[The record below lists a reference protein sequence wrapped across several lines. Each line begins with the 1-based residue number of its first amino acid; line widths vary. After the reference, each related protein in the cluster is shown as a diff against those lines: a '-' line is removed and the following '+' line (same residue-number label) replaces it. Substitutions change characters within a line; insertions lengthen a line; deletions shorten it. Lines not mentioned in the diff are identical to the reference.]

1 MLFDSIGG
9 SFDTSESVTIRTDSL
24 CPRPTFLLF
33 KYKEFSS
40 DSLTVFDNAPRRK
53 PTRPSVPATAPEDP
67 EDARI
72 ALRCNRKE
80 LRLVDAFVANGEFA
94 TRSELM
100 RAALRAFLEA
110 RALSTAPTP
119 AVDAEGLVEVSVR
132 LRPEEYSVVETY
144 ARYVVNGRPVR
155 DVLAEIVR
163 HGELEM
169 KVDELVKRARE
180 TVREA
185 VESRTRFGALE
196 ESGKDLERKGVVGR

>member
-1 MLFDSIGG
+1 
-9 SFDTSESVTIRTDSL
+9 
-24 CPRPTFLLF
+24 
-33 KYKEFSS
+33 
-40 DSLTVFDNAPRRK
+40 VFDNAPKRNPKRS
-53 PTRPSVPATAPEDP
+53 RVPEAVPEEP

-80 LRLVDAFVANGEFA
+80 LRLVDSFVSQGEFS

-100 RAALRAFLEA
+100 RAALHAFLRS

-119 AVDAEGLVEVSVR
+119 PVDAEGFVEVPVR
-132 LRPEEYSVVETY
+132 LRPEEYAVLETY
-144 ARYVVNGRPVR
+144 AQHIANGRAVR

-163 HGELEM
+163 HGEMEL
-169 KVDELVKRARE
+169 KVNELVQRARA

-185 VESRTRFGALE
+185 VETRTQVGALQ